1 MKLWAMMSLEKAEAA
16 KLSVNPD
23 SAKHFPVDLF
33 YCTSLT
39 LALSRTKADCW
50 KHILAGQILE
60 STWISLGLTHTV

>member
-1 MKLWAMMSLEKAEAA
+1 MSLKKAEAA

-39 LALSRTKADCW
+39 LTSLTFPEPK
-50 KHILAGQILE
+50 LTAG
-60 STWISLGLTHTV
+60 STSSLGKSWKALGFHWV